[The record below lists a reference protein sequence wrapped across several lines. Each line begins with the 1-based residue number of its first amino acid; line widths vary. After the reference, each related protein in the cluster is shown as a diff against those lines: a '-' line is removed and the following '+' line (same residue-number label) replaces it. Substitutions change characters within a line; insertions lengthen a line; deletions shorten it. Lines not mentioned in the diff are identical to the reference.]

1 MAKRFIDTD
10 LFKKRFVRG
19 LKGPYKL
26 LWVYLFCEC
35 DNAGIWNVD
44 IEAAELFCNQK
55 YSLPELKKA
64 FSGRIHFFDEE
75 SKAFLPDFI
84 EFQYGGELNEK
95 NPAHRAVIFK
105 LEKYQLFSIL
115 KEGATKAQESPYE
128 GATEEPG
135 EAPER
140 KPEGE
145 PNTEPE
151 EEPKKGKNFK
161 KPTVEEVRAYCE
173 ERNNG
178 IDPQGWIDHYT
189 ANGWKVGKNPMKDWK
204 AAVRTWER
212 NGINN
217 NSNGRKGQTTTGATT
232 CGLGALPGDTTKK
245 TYKGTL

>member
-10 LFKKRFVRG
+10 LFRKRFVRS

-35 DNAGIWNVD
+35 DNVGIWNVD
-44 IEAAELFCNQK
+44 LEAAELFCNQK

-64 FSGRIHFFDEE
+64 FGGRIHFFDEE
-75 SKAFLPDFI
+75 SKAFIPDFI
-84 EFQYGGELNEK
+84 EFQYGEELNSK
-95 NPAHRAVIFK
+95 NPAHKAVIMK
-105 LEKYQLFSIL
+105 LEKYQLFSVL
-115 KEGATKAQESPYE
+115 KEGATKPQESPYE

-135 EAPER
+135 EV
-140 KPEGE
+140 
-145 PNTEPE
+145 
-151 EEPKKGKNFK
+151 PKKGKNFK

-173 ERNNG
+173 ERSNG

-212 NGINN
+212 NGINS
-217 NSNGRKGQTTTGATT
+217 NSNGRKGQTANGGAT
-232 CGLGALPGDTTKK
+232 CGLGAVPGNATKK